1 LDPSPTTTYLSCPT
15 IKVKFFGVILDP
27 PPPLLTY
34 KLDVVIDVPK
44 EDSKARPPL
53 FAFCVHLIPCL
64 GTELQAA
71 AGCLQAAQ
79 AD

>member
-1 LDPSPTTTYLSCPT
+1 M
-15 IKVKFFGVILDP
+15 
-27 PPPLLTY
+27 
-34 KLDVVIDVPK
+34 DVPK

-71 AGCLQAAQ
+71 AACLQAVQ